1 MRPVVSVERVSKT
14 FRRGER
20 HDSLRDLV
28 PALVRR
34 FGPARV
40 VRSPTRK
47 EFWAVRD
54 VSFELH
60 PGETLALIGPNGAG
74 KSTALKLLSRIMK
87 PSEGR
92 CAVRGRVGA
101 LIEIAAGFHPDL
113 TGRENVYFQGAVMG
127 MRRREIAAR
136 FDDIVDF
143 AGISSFIDTPV
154 KRYSSGMNARL
165 GFAIAAHMDPDVL
178 LIDEIL
184 SVGDQNFQRRCI
196 DRMMEFKRRG
206 TAIVFVSHNLP
217 AVATHFERGLVLDG
231 GRNIFQGT
239 APEAVAHYMARS
251 RAFDAVS
258 QRGTERARILTA
270 RLTDSNGMP
279 ALEAR
284 PGDELTLSVRYAF
297 SGERSE
303 DLILGFYVTDPGTGQ
318 RLYNAGAHDLGLLWS
333 PDPADREATIEFHFT
348 TNLLKGAYHVNC
360 HVSDA
365 ARLEC
370 LQKLEPAACLIVK
383 ENFSAQG
390 VVDLSVRCRVAATLR
405 AQSA

>member
-1 MRPVVSVERVSKT
+1 MQPAVSVECVSKT

-28 PALVRR
+28 PSLFRR
-34 FGPARV
+34 LGAGQAAQSLSR
-40 VRSPTRK
+40 
-47 EFWAVRD
+47 EDFWGIRD
-54 VSFELH
+54 LSFELH
-60 PGETLALIGPNGAG
+60 AGETLAVIGPNGAG
-74 KSTALKLLSRIMK
+74 KSTLLKLLSRIMK
-87 PSEGR
+87 PSHGR

-127 MRRREIAAR
+127 MRRREIDAR

-143 AGISSFIDTPV
+143 AGVSAFIDTPV

-165 GFAIAAHMDPDVL
+165 GFAIAAHLDPDVL

-196 DRMMEFKRRG
+196 DRMMDFKRRG

-231 GRNIFQGT
+231 GRDIFRGT
-239 APEAVAHYMARS
+239 APEAVAHYLART
-251 RAFDAVS
+251 RASGGAS
-258 QRGTERARILTA
+258 ESGGHRARIVSA
-270 RLTDSNGMP
+270 RLTDSNGLP

-284 PGDELTLSVRYAF
+284 PGDALTLSVRYAF
-297 SGERSE
+297 TGERSH
-303 DLILGFYVTDPGTGQ
+303 DLILGFYVTDPATGQ
-318 RLYNAGAHDLGLLWS
+318 RLYNAGAHDLGLRWS
-333 PDPADREATIEFHFT
+333 PDPEDREVTIEFHFR

-390 VVDLSVRCRVAATLR
+390 VVDLSVRCRVAATLDPQP
-405 AQSA
+405 A